1 VTEGK
6 IDTWKLVDH
15 VPHLVSPQCYQ
26 LRIQL
31 YVHVQKD
38 EKNKSVG
45 RVHTYQSSE
54 LLRCRRLP
62 FPAFSDGVGEVKRI
76 KSTNTQTGGRFYLR
90 GRWFSS
96 ARKNYRPKKHLSSF
110 VGSLKGR

>member
-1 VTEGK
+1 MISFSNRPPAKNAPESSVNVTEGK

-38 EKNKSVG
+38 EKN
-45 RVHTYQSSE
+45 
-54 LLRCRRLP
+54 
-62 FPAFSDGVGEVKRI
+62 
-76 KSTNTQTGGRFYLR
+76 N
-90 GRWFSS
+90 
-96 ARKNYRPKKHLSSF
+96 
-110 VGSLKGR
+110 